1 MKDQPKKQR
10 KTVMD
15 PKLTASKDDFR
26 VPVVVLQ
33 KIDTANVKNMG
44 VKLNH
49 NENKSKAH
57 EESDVL
63 SLSSTSDEDYPEE
76 TRNKVTSAIGPKS
89 VSR

>member
-1 MKDQPKKQR
+1 
-10 KTVMD
+10 MD
-15 PKLTASKDDFR
+15 PKLIPSKDDFR

-44 VKLNH
+44 VKLNY
-49 NENKSKAH
+49 NENESKAH
-57 EESDVL
+57 EESDVI
-63 SLSSTSDEDYPEE
+63 SLSSTSDEDCPEE